1 MPKLDGPTI
10 DKAVE
15 EIRAHIGSNYKK
27 LIETYNTQP
36 GALSVSLSLKFT
48 PCEDGIIVDTGITH
62 VTEKIK
68 ESSTFT
74 VDPDQKQLF

>member
-1 MPKLDGPTI
+1 MPKLNGETI

-36 GALSVSLSLKFT
+36 GALNVSLSMKFT
-48 PCEDGIIVDTGITH
+48 PCEDGIAVDTGITY

-68 ESSTFT
+68 ESSTF
-74 VDPDQKQLF
+74 VYDPDQKQLF